1 VKQPER
7 RPKAY
12 STWLVGIIALMLS
25 SAASLPAWTMSV
37 EFPYDGIPRPLWER
51 DLAHLK
57 EMGVAHISLPPSVNT
72 ATDAT
77 QLDDV
82 IRIIR
87 RLGLEADLEGPIP
100 DRLQALAK
108 SHGGPLTEA
117 LADAVHIT
125 ATMPRA
131 LDNERKL
138 LASGTQ
144 AIVWTDVFETL
155 DSENGKPAYR
165 PGAITLAGTEGP
177 GAALVRRE
185 AQLAR
190 FWGPHLSGLPEAP
203 GARLAVPLEG
213 VSVHQ
218 YIAEKSG
225 STILSVAPAGL
236 SLAAVINDSPD
247 TWTGEVRVLYPAL
260 QRPIALPT
268 VTVAAYNV
276 LWLPVNVPLTAGPLC
291 SGCAGFAP
299 TDHLAYAT
307 AELTGMEYENGVL
320 AMEFIAPT
328 AGEVVLQFSH
338 EPAGPLIAAG
348 HPVVFDWDA
357 KTQRARLP
365 IPAGNVRTGRVRVA
379 LAIDAPPA
387 TALFDNASVLLVGET
402 THLTAQFSPPAVAA
416 RSRLRAPADLTVVQE
431 EDTPH
436 PAPKDAANLQPAPP
450 PLEDKDRPAVMTYK
464 VSVPATAVAGDT
476 ALLAIEADG
485 MQLSHSQLRVLA
497 PAAFTFDDAVTV
509 RIAAGSSVSLS
520 PATIPV
526 NQKPGREIVISLR
539 NNAPEIRTFDVAIR
553 VPGLEFSP
561 EKLTISVG
569 ASVARD
575 VTFRVFSSSATP
587 GVHDGEVRLSG
598 AASLVESVRFVVLPP
613 AGAIAWTAEGF
624 SILESAKSRASFLS
638 NRWLEMIDKDS
649 GNDLQPAGGT
659 LFKGGP
665 VESLHIEDL
674 EKLAAPK
681 PNH

>member
-1 VKQPER
+1 MPKIGGR

-12 STWLVGIIALMLS
+12 ATWLISMVGLAFSVSL
-25 SAASLPAWTMSV
+25 LPAWTMSV

-51 DLAHLK
+51 ELAHLK
-57 EMGVAHISLPPSVNT
+57 EMGVAHVSLPVSQ
-72 ATDAT
+72 DAT

-82 IRIIR
+82 IRIVR

-100 DRLQALAK
+100 DRLQSMAK
-108 SHGGPLTEA
+108 THGGPLTDT
-117 LADAVHIT
+117 LAGAVRIT

-144 AIVWTDVFETL
+144 SIVWTDVFETL
-155 DSENGKPAYR
+155 GTENGKPAYR
-165 PGAITLAGTEGP
+165 PGAITLGGTEGP
-177 GAALVRRE
+177 GAALIRRE

-190 FWGPHLSGLPEAP
+190 FWGAHLSGLPEAP
-203 GARLAVPLEG
+203 GARLAVPVEG

-218 YIAEKSG
+218 YIADKAS

-236 SLAAVINDSPD
+236 SLASVINDSPD
-247 TWTGEVRVLYPAL
+247 AWTGEVRVMYPAL

-268 VTVAAYNV
+268 VSVAAYNV
-276 LWLPVNVPLTAGPLC
+276 LWLPVNVPLMAGPLC
-291 SGCAGFAP
+291 TGCAGFAP

-307 AELTGMEYENGVL
+307 AELTDMEYENGVL
-320 AMEFIAPT
+320 AMEFIAPS

-338 EPAGPLIAAG
+338 EPTGPLIAAG

-365 IPAGNVRTGRVRVA
+365 IPAGNAKTGRVRVA

-387 TALFDNASVLLVGET
+387 TAILDNASVLLIGET
-402 THLTAQFSPPAVAA
+402 TRLTAQFSPPEVAA
-416 RSRLRAPADLTVVQE
+416 RSRLRTTPELTVVQME
-431 EDTPH
+431 NTPQAA
-436 PAPKDAANLQPAPP
+436 APSPP
-450 PLEDKDRPAVMTYK
+450 PPEDKDRPAMVTYK

-497 PAAFTFDDAVTV
+497 PAALTFGDAVAV
-509 RIAAGSSVSLS
+509 RVATDSSVPLS

-526 NQKPGREIVISLR
+526 NQRPGREISISLR
-539 NNAPEIRTFDVAIR
+539 NNAPEIRTFEIAVSA
-553 VPGLEFSP
+553 PGLEFSP
-561 EKLTISVG
+561 EKLTVSVG

-575 VTFRVFSSSATP
+575 VKFRVFSSAATP
-587 GVHDGEVRLSG
+587 GVHEGEVRLSG
-598 AASLVESVRFVVLPP
+598 PASLTEPVRFIVLP
-613 AGAIAWTAEGF
+613 ATGTIAWTAEGF

-659 LFKGGP
+659 LFEGGP

-674 EKLAAPK
+674 EKAAAPK
-681 PNH
+681 PDH